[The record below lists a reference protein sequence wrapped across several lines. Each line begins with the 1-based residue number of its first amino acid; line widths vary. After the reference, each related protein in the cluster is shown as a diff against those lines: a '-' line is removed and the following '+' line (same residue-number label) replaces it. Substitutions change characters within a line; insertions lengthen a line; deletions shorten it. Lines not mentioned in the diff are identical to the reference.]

1 MDTPMFKMNMNLNV
15 YFLMWKSAELEMM
28 RSQVDACVDLVH
40 IPLPARSGV
49 DAANTSPC
57 LSTEPLSQNPRSDNQ
72 PMATPPPAASE
83 MSARPAA
90 AAAHECKRRDR
101 ACLCRPLIRFVEIG
115 KVYKN
120 YETVIC
126 KLM

>member
-1 MDTPMFKMNMNLNV
+1 
-15 YFLMWKSAELEMM
+15 MWKSAGLEMM
-28 RSQVDACVDLVH
+28 RGQVDACVDLVH
-40 IPLPARSGV
+40 MSFPARSGV
-49 DAANTSPC
+49 DTANTSPC

-72 PMATPPPAASE
+72 LMATPPPAASE

-101 ACLCRPLIRFVEIG
+101 ACLCRPLRHSVEIG

-120 YETVIC
+120 YETIINVIFGET
-126 KLM
+126 KL